1 MSAADLKRDKRRIR
15 RRVLEV
21 RDALPAE
28 RRAELSSAIV
38 ERFLALPEVRAAR
51 SVMVFWSFGSE
62 LDTAPLLERLHE
74 RGATIA
80 LPKIREREIVAT
92 PYRPGDATTS
102 TSFGA
107 REPAGDAE
115 LPAREL
121 DVVAVPAVA
130 FDRRGHRLGYGA
142 GYYDRFLPTTQAISI
157 GIAFGVQILEE
168 DLPIGGSDVGV
179 DAIVTERETIRFREL
194 NRRSTTW

>member
-1 MSAADLKRDKRRIR
+1 MNAADLKRDKRRIR
-15 RRVLEV
+15 RRILEL

-28 RRAELSSAIV
+28 RRVELGSAIV
-38 ERFLALPEVRAAR
+38 ERFLGVPEVRGAR

-62 LDTAPLLERLHE
+62 IDTAPLLERLHE
-74 RGATIA
+74 RGVTIA
-80 LPKIREREIVAT
+80 LPKIRGREIVAI
-92 PYRPGDATTS
+92 PYRPGDATAS

-107 REPAGDAE
+107 REPVGDAE

-142 GYYDRFLPTTQAISI
+142 GYYDRFLPTTPATSI
-157 GIAFGVQILEE
+157 GVAFGVQVLDE
-168 DLPIGGSDVGV
+168 DLPVGAGDVAV
-179 DAIVTERETIRFREL
+179 DALVTERATIRFREL